1 MTRSTAALFTPF
13 TIRNVALT
21 NRIVMA
27 PMTRSCSPGGV
38 PGADVAAYYRRR
50 AEGGVGLIVTEGTYI
65 PHPASGFDPN
75 VPRMYGEDALA
86 GWRAVVEQVHGA
98 GGRIFS
104 QLWHVGM
111 QLSGG
116 QQPRRGIVPIGPES
130 MTQADIDSVIVAY
143 GEAAHTA
150 QRVGFDGIELHGAHG
165 YLIDQFFWEQTNR
178 RTDRYGRSALARTR
192 FAVEIVQEV
201 RRRVGADFPIVL
213 RFSQWKIQDYN
224 AKLAG
229 TPGELEKFLK
239 PLVDAGVDVLHC
251 STRRFWDPEF
261 AGSDLNLA
269 GWAKKLTGKPTIT
282 VGSVTLGQDV
292 MTSFAS
298 DDPVPLTGIDELLD
312 RLERG
317 EFDLVALGRSLIVN
331 PAWPMTVKA
340 GALEQ
345 LRPFSRAKL
354 SPLF

>member
-1 MTRSTAALFTPF
+1 MTRSTAALFAPF
-13 TIRNVALT
+13 AIRNVTLA

-27 PMTRSCSPGGV
+27 PMTRSSSPGGV
-38 PGADVAAYYRRR
+38 PGPDVAAYYRRR
-50 AEGGVGLIVTEGTYI
+50 AEGGVGLIVTEGTYV
-65 PHPASGFDPN
+65 PHPTSGFDPK
-75 VPRMYGEDALA
+75 VPRMYGDDALA
-86 GWRAVVEQVHGA
+86 GWRRVVEQVHAA

-104 QLWHVGM
+104 QLWHVGR

-116 QQPRRGIVPIGPES
+116 QQPRDGVVPIGPES
-130 MTQADIDSVIVAY
+130 MTQADIDAVIAAY
-143 GEAAHTA
+143 GEAAHAA
-150 QRVGFDGIELHGAHG
+150 QQVGFDGVELHGAHG
-165 YLIDQFFWEQTNR
+165 YLIDQFFWKQTNQR
-178 RTDRYGRSALARTR
+178 ADPYGVGTR
-192 FAVEIVQEV
+192 FAIEIIQEV

-224 AKLAG
+224 AKLAD
-229 TPGELEKFLK
+229 TPQELEEFLK
-239 PLVDAGVDVLHC
+239 PLVDAGVDLLHC

-261 AGSDLNLA
+261 PGSDLNLA

-292 MTSFAS
+292 MTSFGS
-298 DDPVPLTGIDELLD
+298 GDPVPTAGLDELLD

-317 EFDLVALGRSLIVN
+317 EFDLVAVGRSLIVN
-331 PAWPMTVKA
+331 PSWPAKVRN

-345 LRPFSRAKL
+345 LRPFSRDKL